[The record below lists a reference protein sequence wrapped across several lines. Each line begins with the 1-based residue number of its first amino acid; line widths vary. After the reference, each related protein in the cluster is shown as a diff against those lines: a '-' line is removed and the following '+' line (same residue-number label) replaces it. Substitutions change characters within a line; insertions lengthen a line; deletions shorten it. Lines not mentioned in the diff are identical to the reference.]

1 VFTPLANGIDRMPTP
16 SAAEP
21 RPARLV
27 ALVCTAQVLA
37 QIGAYAWPAMLPGF
51 LTRWPMDNAE
61 AGWITGAF
69 YGAYM
74 LAVPVLVGLTDRVDP
89 RRIYLLGV
97 ALTTLSHAGFALLAD
112 GVASAFVLRLM
123 AGVGWAGTYM
133 TGLKLLADRVDER
146 LMSRAVAG
154 HAAGVGVSGAVSF
167 AFAGSLEALF
177 GWQGVFAAAAGCSGL
192 AWVIAWRLVAPAPRE
207 QAGPP
212 RGATTGWLPDFR
224 PVLANRAAL
233 AYSVAYCVHTWEM
246 NALRGWAVAFL
257 AFVAAEAGGASAWL
271 APVVVTTLM
280 GLLGTGA
287 SVLGNE
293 VAIRIGRRRLVR
305 AAMAASAVTALLLG
319 AAGAA
324 GYAAAA
330 AGVLLYGVLVWL
342 DSSSLTAG
350 AAGNAPPGR
359 RGATLALH
367 SMLGYG
373 GGLLGPVVMGLV
385 LDAAGGMSTRAWS
398 LAFAHVALAGLVG
411 RALFSRLGPGALS
424 GDRRD

>member
-1 VFTPLANGIDRMPTP
+1 MSTT

-21 RPARLV
+21 HPVRLV
-27 ALVCTAQVLA
+27 ALVCAAQVLA

-51 LTRWPMDNAE
+51 LERWPMDNAE

-89 RRIYLLGV
+89 RRVYLLGV
-97 ALTTLSHAGFALLAD
+97 ALTTVSHACFALLAD
-112 GVASAFVLRLM
+112 GVVSALVLRVL

-167 AFAGSLEALF
+167 AFAGALEALL
-177 GWQGVFAAAAGCSGL
+177 GWQGAFAAAAGCAAL
-192 AWVIAWRLVAPAPRE
+192 AWLIAWRLVPPAPRE
-207 QAGPP
+207 PAAAARPGSFS
-212 RGATTGWLPDFR
+212 GWLPDFR
-224 PVLANRAAL
+224 PVIANRAAL
-233 AYSVAYCVHTWEM
+233 AYSAAYCVHTWEM

-257 AFVAAEAGGASAWL
+257 AFVAAGAGGGPAWL
-271 APVVVTTLM
+271 GPVAMATVM

-293 VAIRIGRRRLVR
+293 LAVRLGRRRLVR
-305 AAMAASAVTALLLG
+305 GAMLASALTALLLG

-324 GYAAAA
+324 GYPAAA
-330 AGVLLYGVLVWL
+330 AGVVLYAVLVWL

-373 GGLLGPVVMGLV
+373 GGLVGPVVMGLV
-385 LDAAGGMSTRAWS
+385 LDAAGGMSVRAWS
-398 LAFAHVALAGLVG
+398 LAFAHLALAGLLG
-411 RALFSRLGPGALS
+411 RMLFSRLGPGALR
-424 GDRRD
+424 GDRGA

>member
-1 VFTPLANGIDRMPTP
+1 MPTP
-16 SAAEP
+16 PAAEP
-21 RPARLV
+21 HPARLV
-27 ALVCTAQVLA
+27 ALVCAAQVLA

-51 LTRWPMDNAE
+51 LERWPMDNAE

-89 RRIYLLGV
+89 RRVYLLGV
-97 ALTTLSHAGFALLAD
+97 ALTTASHAGFALLAD
-112 GVASAFVLRLM
+112 GVASAFALRVL

-167 AFAGSLEALF
+167 GFAGGLEALL
-177 GWQGVFAAAAGCSGL
+177 GWQGAFAAAAGCAGL
-192 AWVIAWRLVAPAPRE
+192 AWLIVWRLVPPAPR
-207 QAGPP
+207 ASAAARSAPL
-212 RGATTGWLPDFR
+212 AGWLPDFR

-246 NALRGWAVAFL
+246 SALRGWAVAFL
-257 AFVAAEAGGASAWL
+257 AFVATGAGGGPAWPG
-271 APVVVTTLM
+271 PVVVATVM

-293 VAIRIGRRRLVR
+293 LAIRLGRGRLVR
-305 AAMAASAVTALLLG
+305 GAMLASALAALLLG
-319 AAGAA
+319 AAGAG
-324 GYAAAA
+324 GYALAC
-330 AGVLLYGVLVWL
+330 AGLVLYAVLVWL

-367 SMLGYG
+367 SMLGYA
-373 GGLLGPVVMGLV
+373 GGLVGPVVMGLV
-385 LDAAGGMSTRAWS
+385 LDAAGGMSVRAWS
-398 LAFAHVALAGLVG
+398 LAFAHLALAGLAG
-411 RALFSRLGPGALS
+411 RLVFARLGPGALR
-424 GDRRD
+424 GDRGA